1 MARQASARDVA
12 GDVAGDATAAAT
24 VTSDLD
30 RYTRSL
36 LAIVREA
43 GADRVGVTT
52 AEPFARARAAIESRI
67 AAGYADEMQFTFRNP
82 QRSTTPTM
90 SVPGARSIIVAARSY
105 YTIDDEHDGE
115 DSGVVIPARV
125 ARYARRDHYEPLRE
139 ALRAAAARLK
149 RDGHRATVFADDNS
163 MVDREVAWRAG
174 LGWYGKNA
182 NLLLEGLGSWFVLG
196 CVVTTAELATT
207 EREVDDGCGSCRRCI
222 DSCPTGAIVEPG
234 VVDARK
240 CLAWLVQKPG
250 TFDVAFRDALGTRI
264 YGCDDCQEVCPPSR
278 RGAID
283 RSERGDRASVDALEL
298 LAAPD
303 AEVLRIAGGW
313 YVADRDPRWVRR
325 NALLVVGNSGV
336 VHDEVTSV
344 LARYING
351 DDALLAEHA
360 RWAAGKLGI
369 ASLVCDELVP

>member
-1 MARQASARDVA
+1 VANQASSGEDARDV
-12 GDVAGDATAAAT
+12 DH
-24 VTSDLD
+24 
-30 RYTRSL
+30 YTQSL
-36 LAIVREA
+36 LAMVREA
-43 GADRVGVTT
+43 GADRVGVTS
-52 AEPFARARAAIESRI
+52 AAPLDRARAAIESRI
-67 AAGYADEMQFTFRNP
+67 AVGQADGMQFTFRNP
-82 QRSTTPTM
+82 ERSTTPTM

-105 YTIDDEHDGE
+105 FCDG
-115 DSGVVIPARV
+115 DVSAAAVVPARV
-125 ARYARRDHYEPLRE
+125 ARYARSDHYEPLRDT
-139 ALRAAAARLK
+139 LRTAAARLK

-163 MVDREVAWRAG
+163 IVDREVAWRAG

-207 EREVDDGCGSCRRCI
+207 EREVEDGCGACRRCI
-222 DSCPTGAIVEPG
+222 DACPTGAIVEPG

-250 TFDVAFRDALGTRI
+250 TFEVSFRDALGTRI
-264 YGCDDCQEVCPPSR
+264 YGCDDCQEVCPPTR

-283 RSERGDRASVDALEL
+283 RTRGDERASVDALEL

-303 AEVLRIAGGW
+303 AEVLRIADSW

-325 NALLVVGNSGV
+325 NALLVVGNAGV
-336 VHDEVTSV
+336 RNDEVESL

-360 RWAAGKLGI
+360 RWAARKLGI
-369 ASLVCDELVP
+369 GSLVYDELVP